1 MSRRKARKNAF
12 ILLFELDFLGWE
24 QPEKAA
30 ELFFDQL
37 ETLDSPEQADEAEQ
51 AFVRSA
57 VTGVA
62 EHLEEIDQALNRVA
76 RGWSIDRMSK
86 VDLAIL
92 RLALYE
98 MRYAEDVPPGVAI
111 NEAVDLAKAYSSDEA
126 PAFVNGVLGRLA
138 AELHD

>member
-1 MSRRKARKNAF
+1 MSRRKARKDAF

-24 QPEKAA
+24 QPEAVA
-30 ELFFDQL
+30 QLFFEQL
-37 ETLDSPEQADEAEQ
+37 ETLDPPDPVDEAERT
-51 AFVRSA
+51 FVLSA

-62 EHLEEIDQALNRVA
+62 QCVEELDSAISRVA
-76 RGWSIDRMSK
+76 KGWSIDRMNK

-98 MRYAEDVPPGVAI
+98 IRYAEDVPAGVAI

-126 PAFVNGVLGRLA
+126 PAFINGILGRLA
-138 AELHD
+138 AEAHE

>member
-12 ILLFELDFLGWE
+12 ILLFELDFLEWE

-86 VDLAIL
+86 GDLAIL